1 MLPERNF
8 LTMENMQ
15 AGGMMMVK
23 NGTFSKMERNTMA
36 MEKMLPERNFLTT
49 ENMQT
54 GGTMMARTGTFSKME
69 RNLQELRKMVQELEI
84 S

>member
-1 MLPERNF
+1 
-8 LTMENMQ
+8 
-15 AGGMMMVK
+15 
-23 NGTFSKMERNTMA
+23 MA

-49 ENMQT
+49 ENMQA
-54 GGTMMARTGTFSKME
+54 GGMMMVKNGTFSKME